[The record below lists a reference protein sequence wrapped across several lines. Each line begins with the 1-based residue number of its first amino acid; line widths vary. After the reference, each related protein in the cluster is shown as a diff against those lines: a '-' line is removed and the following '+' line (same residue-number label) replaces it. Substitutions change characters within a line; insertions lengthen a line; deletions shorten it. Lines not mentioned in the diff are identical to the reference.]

1 MSGVIYLFIYS
12 GEKKS
17 ANAIL
22 RAREDLEGGVI
33 AWGTHNSAPGHAQS
47 LFFQKHQSIFL
58 NLLTN
63 GMNVVPA
70 RKKIK
75 IWSR

>member
-1 MSGVIYLFIYS
+1 MPFSRGFVTLRGQWRKLRSDVFFFFFFS

-22 RAREDLEGGVI
+22 KASEEGLVI

-47 LFFQKHQSIFL
+47 LFFQ
-58 NLLTN
+58 
-63 GMNVVPA
+63 
-70 RKKIK
+70 
-75 IWSR
+75 

>member
-1 MSGVIYLFIYS
+1 MSLSRGFVTSRGQWRKLRSGVFLFFFS

-22 RAREDLEGGVI
+22 KASEEGLVI

-47 LFFQKHQSIFL
+47 LFFQ
-58 NLLTN
+58 
-63 GMNVVPA
+63 
-70 RKKIK
+70 
-75 IWSR
+75 